1 MLFYVGLGILLVLG
15 IYVLLKTK
23 RTYDGGKAFSKE
35 LSVGWWILDA
45 VHSLLVILS
54 SLYTVWP
61 IPINE
66 IIALVGGSI
75 MLGVGGIIM
84 VAGMIEFRSLG
95 RISGLETSTLMT
107 TGIYGWSRNPQFF
120 GLFLEIAGISL
131 IGRSGFSFVL
141 TIVAIIFCH
150 YYITRMEEP
159 YLEGIFGEKYLS
171 YKSQISRYLG
181 IPKRKESSPP
191 APS

>member
-35 LSVGWWILDA
+35 LSVGWLILDA
-45 VHSLLVILS
+45 VYSLLVILS

-120 GLFLEIAGISL
+120 GFFFQ
-131 IGRSGFSFVL
+131 GFGFFSIL
-141 TIVAIIFCH
+141 
-150 YYITRMEEP
+150 
-159 YLEGIFGEKYLS
+159 
-171 YKSQISRYLG
+171 
-181 IPKRKESSPP
+181 
-191 APS
+191 